1 MINDWTTLLH
11 KRRQYD
17 GWDLEKECPT
27 DVVLE
32 ILEEQNTFAS
42 KKNNQ
47 PNFEIILVSGFN
59 NDNIE
64 LRELIYEWTIVDEP
78 GVPYGINPQTLAH
91 HILLFKL
98 KDNQDS
104 EDDAVGL
111 IQIGIA
117 SSYIALGA
125 TARGLQTGYC
135 RCFNSDDSTLD
146 DAVNQKLGIFDKK
159 PIELLLGIGYEN
171 NHNMMINPTSNKP
184 VFTHARTYPETTR
197 NPLPKLN
204 SYLTIHGK

>member
-1 MINDWTTLLH
+1 MINDWITLLH

-27 DVVLE
+27 NVVLE

-125 TARGLQTGYC
+125 AARGLQTGYC
-135 RCFNSDDSTLD
+135 RCFNADDSTLD
-146 DAVNQKLGIFDKK
+146 NAVNQKLGIVDKK

-184 VFTHARTYPETTR
+184 VLTHARKYPEITR